1 MLKSL
6 KLKLIL
12 IIASL
17 CVTLLV
23 VEGIATIKKVKPGY
37 ENVLNE
43 NYNIQ
48 TEYFGSVID
57 SWLEDA
63 TNTVTSTDTVINA
76 MAAEASSD
84 SFETN
89 LTRVLA
95 KLNDA
100 HEMSYDVYVQF
111 EDGRLLSGSGWVPD
125 ADYDGRTR
133 DWYTEAAKN
142 KGSFVFSDPYVDMDT
157 GELVVTISKYF
168 QYDRLEGVA
177 VYDILAGSL
186 LAGIDSL
193 ATETNEDGGYLFVTT
208 GDGSMIYHPNKEFE
222 STPEKVMT
230 LADTK
235 IDYQTGAASDDADAI
250 VDYDGKDKYVTARQL
265 EKTDWIIYFVS
276 PAENFD
282 GVVDSLQHYIIVIIL
297 VCLFVA
303 VIVAVFSG
311 VMVAS
316 PITDASHK
324 VRALGDDVKNG
335 TADLSKDI
343 KTRSK
348 DEVGNLVHAV
358 NELKNAMRAIIAN
371 INGASD
377 RLVTNVEGLKY
388 AADKSSG
395 NVNAISDTME
405 EMSAASRKT
414 SESTGVVAQQ
424 IHDIKT
430 LTEKVSQSAEEKA
443 GEISLSLEKIDH
455 LKADMKRKD
464 LEMLDRLN
472 AAITKLRE
480 RIADTKK
487 VEEIQVMTQGISD
500 VATQTNLLSLNASIE
515 AARAGEAGRGFAVV
529 AGEIGSLADNSS
541 VMAENIQK
549 VSKDVLAVVD
559 QLVKAAEEVSDIML
573 KIADENTAEKNELIG
588 EYIQSLKECYDSMS
602 SISEDNREISLTVS
616 TIRESVREID
626 NAAEENSKGM
636 NHVAEGTNVLVD
648 ASKDVLQDAESIDEI
663 SADLKEHV
671 KGFKY

>member
-6 KLKLIL
+6 KLKLIM

-17 CVTLLV
+17 CVILLV
-23 VEGIATIKKVKPGY
+23 VEGTATIKKVKPGY

-63 TNTVTSTDTVINA
+63 TNTVTSADTVINA
-76 MAAEASSD
+76 MAAEESSD

-125 ADYDGRTR
+125 EDYDGRTR
-133 DWYTEAAKN
+133 DWYTAAAKN
-142 KGSFVFSDPYVDMDT
+142 KGGFVFSDPYVDADT

-177 VYDILAGSL
+177 AYDVLVGSL

-208 GDGSMIYHPNKEFE
+208 GDGSMIYHPNKEFA
-222 STPEKVMT
+222 STPERVMT

-250 VDYDGKDKYVTARQL
+250 VDYDGKDKYVTARKL
-265 EKTDWIIYFVS
+265 EKTDWLIYFVS

-316 PITDASHK
+316 PITDASRK

-343 KTRSK
+343 ETRSR

-358 NELKNAMRAIIAN
+358 NELKNAMGAIIAN

-388 AADKSSG
+388 AADRTSG
-395 NVNAISDTME
+395 KVNAISDTME

-430 LTEKVSQSAEEKA
+430 LTEKVSLSAEEKA
-443 GEISLSLEKIDH
+443 GEISLSLEKIDY
-455 LKADMKRKD
+455 LKEDMKRKD

-541 VMAENIQK
+541 GMAENIQK

-559 QLVKAAEEVSDIML
+559 QLVKAAEGVSDIML

-626 NAAEENSKGM
+626 SAAEENSKGM